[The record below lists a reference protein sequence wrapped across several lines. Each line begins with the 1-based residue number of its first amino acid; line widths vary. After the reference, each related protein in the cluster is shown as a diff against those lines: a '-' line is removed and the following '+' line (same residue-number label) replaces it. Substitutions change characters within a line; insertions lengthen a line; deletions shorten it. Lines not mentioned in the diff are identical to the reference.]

1 MTYSALNIQRRGHGV
16 ALEAAASKFT
26 MQTKMNEKQTVYH
39 EKSAGNT
46 GSLGKTFRICAEDSI
61 LSVESNL

>member
-26 MQTKMNEKQTVYH
+26 MQTKMNEKKPFTMKRAQETQ
-39 EKSAGNT
+39 A
-46 GSLGKTFRICAEDSI
+46 R
-61 LSVESNL
+61 